1 MKMNTRSL
9 TEGNPIKLII
19 LFAMPVFLGRLFQ
32 MVYSLV
38 DTKIV
43 GSILGE
49 AALAAVGSVGILYNL
64 INGFLSGMTLGFSVI
79 VAQNFGSGNM
89 KLLKRNVA
97 ATTVLSLGST
107 TMIVVLVMLFLKP
120 ILHIMNVPKSQFE
133 MAYAYIG
140 ILIVG
145 MFVTAAYNACADVL
159 RAIGDSVTPLV
170 FLVIASILNV
180 ILDCLFVAVFE
191 WGVEGAAYATVLA
204 QFLSVVLCLI
214 HIKRN
219 FPLLQM
225 KKSDFVMEK
234 QQVSLL
240 MYNGLSMGLM
250 SCLMNFG
257 TLILQTGVNQLGQ
270 TIIVAHTAARKVFEI
285 FGLPI
290 SVLGSSMATYCG
302 QNYGAKKY
310 DRIRVGMKSVLGIG
324 FILSVIILIL
334 SFTVSP
340 HLIGF
345 VASTK
350 ETEILYWGS
359 MYLKCNMIF
368 EFVCVVIVILRN
380 SMQGFGDQKTPVF
393 SSFVELVGKVIFT
406 LIFVKIYGYWGVIWT
421 EPVVWI
427 LMVIPLI
434 VMTIKNPVMKEKD
447 VEV

>member
-133 MAYAYIG
+133 MAYAYIC

-219 FPLLQM
+219 FPILQM

>member
-89 KLLKRNVA
+89 KQLKRNVA

-204 QFLSVVLCLI
+204 QLLSVVLCLI

-219 FPLLQM
+219 FPILQM

-310 DRIRVGMKSVLGIG
+310 DRIRTGMKSVLGIG

-406 LIFVKIYGYWGVIWT
+406 LFFVKIYGYWGVIWT